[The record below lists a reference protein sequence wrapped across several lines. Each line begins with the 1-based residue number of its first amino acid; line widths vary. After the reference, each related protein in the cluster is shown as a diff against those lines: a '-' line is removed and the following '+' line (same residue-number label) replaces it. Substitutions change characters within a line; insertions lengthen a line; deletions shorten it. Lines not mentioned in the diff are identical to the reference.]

1 MSEFVASEVYDPFDF
16 LGGGSVGELVS
27 PPTVTCPGHE
37 PTTNPLEPCPDDSRI
52 HTRNTMWISR
62 VDAADANM
70 RGMMTVV
77 SNGNLNTNFEGPA
90 WGTFTIV
97 LDSGGTWEGRW
108 QGVRVAEDG
117 FWTATLHV
125 QGQGYGG
132 AVDGKKMVAQEQLIS
147 FGELNLAY
155 YGTIEGRIIDPTK

>member
-1 MSEFVASEVYDPFDF
+1 
-16 LGGGSVGELVS
+16 
-27 PPTVTCPGHE
+27 
-37 PTTNPLEPCPDDSRI
+37 
-52 HTRNTMWISR
+52 MWISR
-62 VDAADANM
+62 VDAADPNM

-77 SNGNLNTNFEGPA
+77 SNGNLNTNFEGPV
-90 WGTFTIV
+90 WGTFTIA

-108 QGVRVAEDG
+108 QAVRVAEDE

-132 AVDGKKMVAQEQLIS
+132 AVDGKKMIAQEQVTS

-155 YGTIEGRIIDPTK
+155 YGTIEGRIIDTKK